1 MNRWFLIA
9 GVGLLIAALVFLNQG
24 IKKDSPTDE
33 DLQKQTQQAQQ
44 DAQKASVKPA
54 AAPAK
59 PGSTA
64 AALPADETVGDPAK
78 AQHHIQVGWSYD
90 EADQAN
96 PAILNGPLQVVR
108 DYVKTSGGSVSA
120 EIVNLDIPVSD
131 RPPAAKAVTTPG
143 IMVDGK
149 PALPGQFSTMNVR
162 APDIAKALDAAIGK
176 K

>member
-33 DLQKQTQQAQQ
+33 DLQQQARQAQ
-44 DAQKASVKPA
+44 ADAQKVAPKQ
-54 AAPAK
+54 AAPSP
-59 PGSTA
+59 PGA
-64 AALPADETVGDPAK
+64 APAALPADETVGDPAK
-78 AQHHIQVGWSYD
+78 AQHHVLVGWSYD

-108 DYVKTSGGSVSA
+108 DYVNKSGGSVSA
-120 EIVNLDIPVSD
+120 EIVNLDIPIAD
-131 RPPAAKAVTTPG
+131 RSPAAKAVTVPG
-143 IMVDGK
+143 VVVDGK
-149 PALPGQFSTMNVR
+149 PVMPGQFSAMHVTASGIR
-162 APDIAKALDAAIGK
+162 KALDAATGK